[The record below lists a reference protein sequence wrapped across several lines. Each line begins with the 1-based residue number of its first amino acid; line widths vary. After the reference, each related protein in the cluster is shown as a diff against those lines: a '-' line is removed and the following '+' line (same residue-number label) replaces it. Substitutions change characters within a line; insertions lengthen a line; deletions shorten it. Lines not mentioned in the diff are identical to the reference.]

1 MMKAHRQ
8 KVIAAFKVA
17 HGIYYQAR
25 FIIDGQPICV
35 HFQKSNEYEV
45 TAQQLREKGVCNVEA
60 MLSRV
65 NPHVSVYYC
74 IWRIGELIYH
84 FVTNRINEMLGHL
97 TESGHDRICDFV
109 LDTRSI
115 VVRRHVQL

>member
-1 MMKAHRQ
+1 MMKAHKQ

-35 HFQKSNEYEV
+35 QFQRSNEYEI

-60 MLSRV
+60 MLLRV
-65 NPHVSVYYC
+65 NPHVPVYYC
-74 IWRIGELIYH
+74 LWQFGESIYH
-84 FVTNRINEMLGHL
+84 FVTNRINGMLEHL
-97 TESGHDRICDFV
+97 TESGHDCICDFEI
-109 LDTRSI
+109 DTRSI
-115 VVRRHVQL
+115 VERRYV

>member
-1 MMKAHRQ
+1 MKAHKQ

-35 HFQKSNEYEV
+35 YFQKSNEYAV
-45 TAQQLREKGVCNVEA
+45 TAQQLRENGVCNVET
-60 MLSRV
+60 MLSRI
-65 NPHVSVYYC
+65 NPHVPVYYC
-74 IWRIGELIYH
+74 IWRIEESIYH
-84 FVTNRINEMLGHL
+84 FVTNRINEMLEHL
-97 TESGHDRICDFV
+97 VKSDHDRIYDFE

-115 VVRRHVQL
+115 VVRQHV